1 MSNKERPSV
10 DGLYEQIFNSMYC
23 ARGPGDR
30 VISSILDTPFKIGD
44 REVVFPT
51 KDLLVE
57 NDWTK
62 IHPFHPLA
70 EDVLMGQSPTT
81 HFLIKRVTGALTL
94 RISAMMKNLLQ
105 VAASTDLQA
114 RLQDGGY
121 VAHLEP
127 ANHAKESTVK
137 GWEKI
142 VTSFKTNQFL
152 SLYVSRAVTVGDKTY
167 LRLASIASPYLEDDT
182 DDAVLCGVK
191 LASKAD
197 KRMIV
202 ALLRHLLPKELHEA
216 GCNGNV
222 PYFESIITLHH
233 NINKH
238 LNGIVKHFK
247 SLANELDGLKPVKLD
262 WWKWV
267 KDDGLEQ
274 FVGLV
279 PALPG
284 NEGEPEI
291 GRRDKKVDPE
301 LAGLLG
307 RAELPERTR
316 SDSTPPWNDET
327 PSAPRAIEKAT
338 TGSGIDIM
346 AGGAARDD
354 RGRGYDRGRDRD
366 NDVPRVDIFNTGR
379 RRSGREDRYGRD
391 RGREDDRF
399 SRRDREDDRSS
410 RRGGGI
416 DIMGGGR
423 RR

>member
-1 MSNKERPSV
+1 MSIKERPSV

-30 VISSILDTPFKIGD
+30 VISSILDTAFKIGD
-44 REVVFPT
+44 REVVFPS

-94 RISAMMKNLLQ
+94 RVSAMMKNMLQ

-114 RLQDGGY
+114 RLQDGAY
-121 VAHLEP
+121 VSHLEP

-142 VTSFKTNQFL
+142 VSSFKTNQFL

-167 LRLASIASPYLEDDT
+167 LRYASLASPFLEDDT
-182 DDAVLCGVK
+182 DDATLCGVK

-202 ALLRHLLPKELHEA
+202 ALLRHLLPKDLLEI

-222 PYFESIITLHH
+222 PYFESIVTIHR
-233 NINKH
+233 NISKH
-238 LNGIVKHFK
+238 LNDIVKPFK

-279 PALPG
+279 PSLPG
-284 NEGEPEI
+284 NEGEPEV
-291 GRRDKKVDPE
+291 GRREPKVDPE

-307 RAELPERTR
+307 RSELPARAKA
-316 SDSTPPWNDET
+316 DNTPPWNDDA
-327 PSAPRAIEKAT
+327 PAAPRAIEKAS
-338 TGSGIDIM
+338 SGGGLDIM
-346 AGGAARDD
+346 ARSAPSDDRDRDYD
-354 RGRGYDRGRDRD
+354 RGRGRGS
-366 NDVPRVDIFNTGR
+366 DVPRVDIFNTGR
-379 RRSGREDRYGRD
+379 RRNERDDRYGRD
-391 RGREDDRF
+391 RDDRY

-416 DIMGGGR
+416 DIMGGGSR